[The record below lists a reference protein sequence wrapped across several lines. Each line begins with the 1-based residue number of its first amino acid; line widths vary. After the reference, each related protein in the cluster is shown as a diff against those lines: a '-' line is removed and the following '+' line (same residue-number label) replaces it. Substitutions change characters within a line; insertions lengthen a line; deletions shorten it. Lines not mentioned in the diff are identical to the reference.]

1 MDLKVDYAFK
11 QLFDS
16 GKNKDITVEVYN
28 IANGDFKT
36 YTVDFAASKLDEI
49 DVKTNLLDEN
59 NKELVKA
66 PYNNEEGIVAALTA
80 NPTGATLNVADIKFD
95 VKPGKHVAFK

>member
-1 MDLKVDYAFK
+1 
-11 QLFDS
+11 
-16 GKNKDITVEVYN
+16 
-28 IANGDFKT
+28 
-36 YTVDFAASKLDEI
+36 
-49 DVKTNLLDEN
+49 VKTNLLDEN

-95 VKPGKHVAFK
+95 VKPGKHVAFE